1 MLSGHMGVS
10 MSEEVTAKFREEF
23 SAAIERDKGKLRT
36 WPPLPRRVRLRL
48 WLGHKVNAAGSG
60 S

>member
-1 MLSGHMGVS
+1 MGVS